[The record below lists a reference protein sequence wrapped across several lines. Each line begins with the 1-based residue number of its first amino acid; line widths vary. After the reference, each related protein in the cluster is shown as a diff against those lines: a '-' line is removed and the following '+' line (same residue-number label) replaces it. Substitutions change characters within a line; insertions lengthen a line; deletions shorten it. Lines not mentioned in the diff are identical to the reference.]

1 MEEIK
6 NNRSVEMSDEEFAEF
21 QAFRQEQARQ
31 AAEARVEKLRTNYGE
46 MAEAFI
52 SRTIKKLTPLS
63 EQIRRKK
70 AEVLEEAEVLQRLKA
85 ELLEIDGKQMPKSHT
100 FTNAAGDKRVT
111 IGVYETDGY
120 DDTVEEGIAIVKE
133 YIESLAS
140 DQKSPRHLQED
151 YEGAMNVL
159 IGAEFGYSD
168 DKSAQAKYQ
177 AVIEKYSPDFIINSV
192 HGEGGKDYIMCEFT
206 GDKATVYREYL
217 ALIRRSLDA
226 PYPYD
231 IVGHIGYVAR
241 YVPFENK
248 EFCLSEFGKEI
259 DDILT
264 TIIQK
269 GKILEVNSSNKK
281 LPQRTLPAENILR
294 RYFEL
299 GGRMIS
305 FGSDA
310 HDVDRILDKREE
322 VTAMLKNIGFTYL
335 TVPCRGEYIKV
346 EI

>member
-1 MEEIK
+1 MKFLTDMHTHSTYSFDGRAALEKMLAAAQEK
-6 NNRSVEMSDEEFAEF
+6 GV
-21 QAFRQEQARQ
+21 AFYGVSEHF
-31 AAEARVEKLRTNYGE
+31 NYDY
-46 MAEAFI
+46 I
-52 SRTIKKLTPLS
+52 LS
-63 EQIRRKK
+63 NFC
-70 AEVLEEAEVLQRLKA
+70 AEEAEKIKK
-85 ELLEIDGKQMPKSHT
+85 ENP
-100 FTNAAGDKRVT
+100 
-111 IGVYETDGY
+111 ETYFHG
-120 DDTVEEGIAIVKE
+120 A
-133 YIESLAS
+133 
-140 DQKSPRHLQED
+140 RHLQED

-192 HGEGGKDYIMCEFT
+192 HGEGGKDYVMCEFT

-217 ALIRRSLDA
+217 ALIRRSLDV